1 VAAIL
6 SELANLA
13 EVLRLRLVRALLP
26 PESQHR
32 VTVVPAGPP
41 FAASSYARA
50 RLLRQLR
57 ACPRVVS
64 RDQLD
69 SRVSVDFRGSNARTR
84 V

>member
-1 VAAIL
+1 VTAIL
-6 SELANLA
+6 SELADLA
-13 EVLRLRLVRALLP
+13 ELVRLQIVRTVLRAEP
-26 PESQHR
+26 QPC
-32 VTVVPAGPP
+32 VTVVPAAPP
-41 FAASSYARA
+41 FATSSYARA
-50 RLLRQLR
+50 RLLRQLH